1 MLFSKVKD
9 IKLRNKFLKT
19 EFKIKVNKYIFI
31 NLLTK
36 FKSLKKKKRVL
47 LFKSLYLSD
56 FKRHFSTSKVKLIK
70 RCIIQNRSRNVSR
83 SHRMSRLIFRDLISF
98 GLIPGYK
105 KAVW

>member
-9 IKLRNKFLKT
+9 TKLRNKFLQT

-36 FKSLKKKKRVL
+36 FKSLKKKKKVF

-56 FKRHFSTSKVKLIK
+56 FKKHSRVSKVQLIK
-70 RCIIQNRSRNVSR
+70 RCVLQNRSRNVSR
-83 SHRMSRLIFRDLISF
+83 SHRMSRLIFRDLIGF
-98 GLIPGYK
+98 GLVPGYK